1 MKKHRR
7 HTVALTMV
15 EAKHNNFKKTVKCNK
30 LRCCR
35 I

>member
-15 EAKHNNFKKTVKCNK
+15 EAKHNNFKKIKQLNVIN
-30 LRCCR
+30 
-35 I
+35 